1 MHGLAAGYAF
11 LCQPVDPCPYGPL
24 FAGPQVDQSLSEQP
38 FDGLFPFQ
46 AAYCVEQHFGE
57 PFFVPC
63 HHPSLR
69 RVKVHLADAACGS

>member
-1 MHGLAAGYAF
+1 MASQRGTPSSASRSTRAR
-11 LCQPVDPCPYGPL
+11 YGPL
-24 FAGPQVDQSLSEQP
+24 FAGPQVDQSQSEQP
-38 FDGLFPFQ
+38 FDGLLPFQ
-46 AAYCVEQHFGE
+46 AAYCAEQHFGE

>member
-1 MHGLAAGYAF
+1 MASQRGTPSSASRSIRARTAR
-11 LCQPVDPCPYGPL
+11 CSQ
-24 FAGPQVDQSLSEQP
+24 ADQSQSEQP